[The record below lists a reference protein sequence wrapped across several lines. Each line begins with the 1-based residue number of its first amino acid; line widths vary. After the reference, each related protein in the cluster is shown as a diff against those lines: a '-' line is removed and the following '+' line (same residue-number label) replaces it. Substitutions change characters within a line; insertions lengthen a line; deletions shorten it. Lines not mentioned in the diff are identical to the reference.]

1 MYLTSPVEWYDIL
14 YLYAVHTD
22 LKIKRSIVTKTLI
35 NDIALSVL
43 PSVSL
48 VKLKNDI
55 IERGLTHPIIVIENT
70 KANYDMAIRQVSE
83 DLILPFDRSIGGNG
97 MIKSFLA
104 YTGNQRIVIAKE
116 LGYSYISTLIMPEGH
131 CAHAGQLHIQ
141 KGKVDNRDRR
151 SV

>member
-1 MYLTSPVEWYDIL
+1 MYLSSPVEWYDIL

-22 LKIKRSIVTKTLI
+22 LKIKRSIVTRTLI

-83 DLILPFDRSIGGNG
+83 DLILPFEDENV
-97 MIKSFLA
+97 KSFLA

-116 LGYSYISTLIMPEGH
+116 LGYSYISTLIMSDVH
-131 CAHAGQLHIQ
+131 WAHAAQLHIQ

-151 SV
+151 TV